1 MSSVYMYACS
11 LISDSASPWTVD
23 HQAALSMEVS
33 RQEFWSGLPF
43 PTPGNLPH
51 PGMEPTYP
59 ASLESP
65 ALAGAFYATWKAP

>member
-1 MSSVYMYACS
+1 MSSVYMCACS
-11 LISDSASPWTVD
+11 VISDSAPPWTVD
-23 HQAALSMEVS
+23 HQAALTMEVS

-51 PGMEPTYP
+51 HRMEPAYP

-65 ALAGAFYATWKAP
+65 AFAGAFYAT